1 MRSKGRL
8 APNPEQHIVVPLGAW
23 ANVKYARGPWRAHG
37 GNKEGTWR
45 AIVPHGAWVTS
56 SNEVVKKALQP
67 KLDNTCAVHSS
78 KLSCS
83 SWQRATDAPPLVI
96 LVINWNVTK
105 KEMRARNELRAV
117 AICIFFLCILHFGES
132 CVSPQCQTCTFVMY
146 DQTCLGSG
154 GRPTKEKDNSS
165 LRKTSHH
172 EKTDRR
178 SKSGKLRKKILQ
190 LRKNFKSLD
199 ETRPNEK
206 DRNKCKRKGRDKKT
220 KACKGRSKRKRS
232 KRVRN
237 RKKKTRYYLEN
248 GKYKRNKKFDS
259 WADEATRMWKKV
271 RIKKS
276 HLSSKPQTSNFK
288 PQNQFVNFKTL
299 NPSKTSKPICK
310 L

>member
-1 MRSKGRL
+1 
-8 APNPEQHIVVPLGAW
+8 
-23 ANVKYARGPWRAHG
+23 
-37 GNKEGTWR
+37 
-45 AIVPHGAWVTS
+45 
-56 SNEVVKKALQP
+56 
-67 KLDNTCAVHSS
+67 
-78 KLSCS
+78 
-83 SWQRATDAPPLVI
+83 
-96 LVINWNVTK
+96 
-105 KEMRARNELRAV
+105 
-117 AICIFFLCILHFGES
+117 
-132 CVSPQCQTCTFVMY
+132 MY

-172 EKTDRR
+172 EKTGRR

-237 RKKKTRYYLEN
+237 REKKTRYYLEN

>member
-1 MRSKGRL
+1 
-8 APNPEQHIVVPLGAW
+8 
-23 ANVKYARGPWRAHG
+23 
-37 GNKEGTWR
+37 
-45 AIVPHGAWVTS
+45 
-56 SNEVVKKALQP
+56 
-67 KLDNTCAVHSS
+67 
-78 KLSCS
+78 
-83 SWQRATDAPPLVI
+83 
-96 LVINWNVTK
+96 
-105 KEMRARNELRAV
+105 
-117 AICIFFLCILHFGES
+117 
-132 CVSPQCQTCTFVMY
+132 MY

-172 EKTDRR
+172 KKTDRR

-199 ETRPNEK
+199 ETRPKEK
-206 DRNKCKRKGRDKKT
+206 GRNKCKGKGGDKKT

-276 HLSSKPQTSNFK
+276 HLS
-288 PQNQFVNFKTL
+288 
-299 NPSKTSKPICK
+299 KTSKPICI

>member
-1 MRSKGRL
+1 
-8 APNPEQHIVVPLGAW
+8 
-23 ANVKYARGPWRAHG
+23 
-37 GNKEGTWR
+37 
-45 AIVPHGAWVTS
+45 
-56 SNEVVKKALQP
+56 
-67 KLDNTCAVHSS
+67 
-78 KLSCS
+78 
-83 SWQRATDAPPLVI
+83 
-96 LVINWNVTK
+96 
-105 KEMRARNELRAV
+105 
-117 AICIFFLCILHFGES
+117 
-132 CVSPQCQTCTFVMY
+132 MY

-299 NPSKTSKPICK
+299 NLSKTSFLTNGVGKDGFILLLWSFCS
-310 L
+310 

>member
-1 MRSKGRL
+1 MSSEQLQSVFSSCAFYTLVRL
-8 APNPEQHIVVPLGAW
+8 VFLL
-23 ANVKYARGPWRAHG
+23 NVKYF
-37 GNKEGTWR
+37 
-45 AIVPHGAWVTS
+45 V
-56 SNEVVKKALQP
+56 
-67 KLDNTCAVHSS
+67 
-78 KLSCS
+78 
-83 SWQRATDAPPLVI
+83 
-96 LVINWNVTK
+96 
-105 KEMRARNELRAV
+105 
-117 AICIFFLCILHFGES
+117 
-132 CVSPQCQTCTFVMY
+132 TFVMY

-190 LRKNFKSLD
+190 LRRNFKSLD
-199 ETRPNEK
+199 ETRPKEK
-206 DRNKCKRKGRDKKT
+206 DRNKCKGKGRDKKT

-259 WADEATRMWKKV
+259 WADEATRMWKKG

-276 HLSSKPQTSNFK
+276 HL
-288 PQNQFVNFKTL
+288 
-299 NPSKTSKPICK
+299 SKTSKPICK